1 MNKNFKNVLLCGAV
15 LAVSAGAFSS
25 CDDDDDYGTRISVL
39 ETAVADLKGQLAKA
53 LTVGASVTNVSENDG
68 TYVITLSDGQVITIK
83 SGAGGGADVSVTLT
97 DTEAIIKVGDTEY
110 KLPLGSAVNSL
121 IYSPEFADG
130 EVAIADGSG
139 AVVKFLARPALD
151 NIDGAVFTIA
161 ESHELKSRAMGEED
175 FKVSKAEFIDG
186 FVNLTVICING
197 DLAGTKHAA
206 SVQMNYRGAVIGSN
220 YFTINVSSDFS
231 FSSEAIDPNVK
242 VTAPGV
248 AFDAETNT
256 YSFAVDGAEF
266 GAGYD
271 FASVFEGLAEGD
283 YFEVASSSKQAGD
296 ASDMAKR
303 NILAASLS
311 ADGKFKFAERPGT
324 NFGSEGFLVN
334 VKRGETVV
342 AKTRVIINDRIAGI
356 NFGVTPAVFE
366 SEWGGREKALELGA
380 QRVDIQKAFA
390 NYLEDITIRHGDSDK
405 FFEAWPNL
413 MVADGDDVVLYCNGT
428 KLILDDLG
436 TKYAPADICRGIVW
450 FYRGLSVR
458 LPENMAPYT
467 DENGKEWTAG
477 GEGYGDYVNG
487 NDMWMGTA
495 YNFCTSA
502 YEQFY
507 PETARYLGLRI
518 DEATGELVTPD
529 SYTGWGFRM
538 AIGCGYEYLYGVKD
552 ISTNGGDQVGML
564 FFNRRVS
571 PAGAT
576 MPLSDIK

>member
-1 MNKNFKNVLLCGAV
+1 MNKVFKNVLLCGAV
-15 LAVSAGAFSS
+15 LAVSAGVLPS
-25 CDDDDDYGTRISVL
+25 CDDDDDYETRISVL
-39 ETAVADLKGQLAKA
+39 ETAVADLQTQLNKA
-53 LTVGASVTNVSENDG
+53 LTVGASVTNVSENNG
-68 TYVITLSDGQVITIK
+68 TYVITLSDGQVLTIK
-83 SGAGGGADVSVTLT
+83 PGTGGGADVSVTLT

-121 IYSPEFADG
+121 TYSPEYADG
-130 EVAIADGSG
+130 EVLIGDGSG

-175 FKVSKAEFIDG
+175 FKVSNAELVDG
-186 FVNLTVICING
+186 FVNLTIICING

-242 VTAPGV
+242 VTAPG
-248 AFDAETNT
+248 ATFDAETNA
-256 YSFAVDGAEF
+256 YSFTVDGGDF
-266 GAGYD
+266 GEGYN
-271 FASVFEGLAEGD
+271 FADAFEGLADGD
-283 YFEVASSSKQAGD
+283 YFEIASTSKQVGD

-311 ADGKFKFAERPGT
+311 ADGKFKFTERPGT
-324 NFGSEGFLVN
+324 SFGSDGFLLN

-342 AKTRVIINDRIAGI
+342 AKTHVIINDRIAGI
-356 NFGVTPAVFE
+356 NFEVTPVVFE

-428 KLILDDLG
+428 KLVLDALG
-436 TKYAPADICRGIVW
+436 TKYAPAGLCRGIVW
-450 FYRGLSVR
+450 FYRGLSIR

-487 NDMWMGTA
+487 NDMWMGAAEQYCSQT
-495 YNFCTSA
+495 

-507 PETARYLGLRI
+507 PETARYLGLRV
-518 DEATGELVTPD
+518 DEVTGELITPD
-529 SYTGWGFRM
+529 SYTGWGFRL
-538 AIGCGYEYLYGVKD
+538 AIGCGYEYLYGVKRV
-552 ISTNGGDQVGML
+552 NNAGGDQMGML

-571 PAGAT
+571 PEGAT

>member
-1 MNKNFKNVLLCGAV
+1 MNKNLKNVLLCGAV
-15 LAVSAGAFSS
+15 LAVSAGVFSS

-39 ETAVADLKGQLAKA
+39 ETAVADLQTQLDKA
-53 LTVGASVTNVSENDG
+53 LTVGASVTDVKETDG

-83 SGAGGGADVSVTLT
+83 PGGGADVSVTLT

-121 IYSPEFADG
+121 IYSPEYVDG
-130 EVAIADGSG
+130 EVAISDGSG
-139 AVVKFLARPALD
+139 AVIKFLARPALD

-175 FKVSKAEFIDG
+175 FKVSKAELVDG

-231 FSSEAIDPNVK
+231 FSSEDIDANVK
-242 VTAPGV
+242 VTVPG
-248 AFDAETNT
+248 ATFDAETNA
-256 YSFAVDGAEF
+256 YSFTVDGAEF
-266 GAGYD
+266 GEGYD
-271 FASVFEGLAEGD
+271 FASAFEGLAEGD
-283 YFEVASSSKQAGD
+283 KFEIAPSSKQVGEA
-296 ASDMAKR
+296 ADMAKR
-303 NILAASLS
+303 NILAASLN
-311 ADGKFKFAERPGT
+311 ADGKFKLTERPGT
-324 NFGSEGFLVN
+324 NFGAEGFLVN

-342 AKTRVIINDRIAGI
+342 AKTHVIINDRIAGI
-356 NFGVTPAVFE
+356 NFEVIPVVFE
-366 SEWGGREKALELGA
+366 AEWGGREKALELGA
-380 QRVDIQKAFA
+380 QRVDVQKAFA
-390 NYLEDITIRHGDSDK
+390 NYLEDITIRHGDSDQ

-413 MVADGDDVVLYCNGT
+413 MVADGDDVVLYCDGT
-428 KLILDDLG
+428 KLILDELG
-436 TKYAPADICRGIVW
+436 TKYAPAGLSRGIVW

-487 NDMWMGTA
+487 NDMWMGAAEDYCSKT
-495 YNFCTSA
+495 

-507 PETARYLGLRI
+507 PETARYLGLRV
-518 DEATGELVTPD
+518 DEATCELITPD
-529 SYTGWGFRM
+529 SYTGWGFRL
-538 AIGCGYEYLYGVKD
+538 AIGCCYEYLYGVKR
-552 ISTNGGDQVGML
+552 INNPGGDQVGML